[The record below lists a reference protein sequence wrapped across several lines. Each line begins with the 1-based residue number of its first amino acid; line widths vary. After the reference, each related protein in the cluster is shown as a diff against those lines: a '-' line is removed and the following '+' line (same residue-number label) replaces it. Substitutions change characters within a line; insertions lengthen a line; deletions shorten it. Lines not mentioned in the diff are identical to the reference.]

1 MKIAGIILAAGF
13 SRRMGKNKY
22 HLLLG
27 GWELY
32 QYGADLLERLPL
44 AKRLIVTNDAEIARY
59 CIGKGIH
66 PVSNGNAAEGK
77 ASSIR
82 AGVDAAG
89 QVDGYFFMTA
99 DQPLVSAVS
108 CQKILEAQEAEPEK
122 IIQPVYGGKQGM
134 PVCIPA
140 VYAAALQQLKG
151 EAGGKKLMTG
161 ENTRQ
166 VILADA
172 KEHQDLDT
180 WEDYERLE
188 QWIRETV
195 LL

>member
-27 GWELY
+27 GRELY

-108 CQKILEAQEAEPEK
+108 CQKSWKPRKLNLKRSSSRCTEGSKGCRCVFRQC
-122 IIQPVYGGKQGM
+122 M
-134 PVCIPA
+134 PLPFSS
-140 VYAAALQQLKG
+140 
-151 EAGGKKLMTG
+151 
-161 ENTRQ
+161 
-166 VILADA
+166 
-172 KEHQDLDT
+172 
-180 WEDYERLE
+180 
-188 QWIRETV
+188 
-195 LL
+195 

>member
-13 SRRMGKNKY
+13 SRRLGKNKY

-27 GWELY
+27 ERELY
-32 QYGADLLERLPL
+32 QYAADLLEGLPL
-44 AKRLIVTNDAEIARY
+44 AKRLIVTNDAEMARY
-59 CIGKGIH
+59 CASRGIQ
-66 PVSNGNAAEGK
+66 PVPNRNAEEGK

-89 QVDGYFFMTA
+89 EVDGYFFLTA

-108 CQKILEAQEAEPEK
+108 CQRILEAQEAEPEK
-122 IIQPVYGGKQGM
+122 IIQPVYGGEKGM

-166 VILADA
+166 VILSDA

-188 QWIRETV
+188 QWIRET
-195 LL
+195 LLP

>member
-1 MKIAGIILAAGF
+1 
-13 SRRMGKNKY
+13 
-22 HLLLG
+22 
-27 GWELY
+27 
-32 QYGADLLERLPL
+32 
-44 AKRLIVTNDAEIARY
+44 
-59 CIGKGIH
+59 
-66 PVSNGNAAEGK
+66 
-77 ASSIR
+77 
-82 AGVDAAG
+82 
-89 QVDGYFFMTA
+89 
-99 DQPLVSAVS
+99 
-108 CQKILEAQEAEPEK
+108 
-122 IIQPVYGGKQGM
+122 M